1 MYLNKCK
8 KILSVVLSAVLLGS
22 SASCVKIEM
31 RNSDINS
38 IEKEA
43 ETSETAPQMLMQA
56 TRKNAVESIPVEIE
70 EETTP
75 VVPKETLAI
84 SVCGDII
91 VDNSII
97 SDAANRAGD
106 GQSYSFLRMY
116 TRIYSTLSSADLSL
130 CSYKEAE
137 DVDSPI
143 ESVGAL
149 YDLGIDA
156 VNTGSAKDISSYLE
170 EYNLYDINENS
181 DSILINEGDLAI
193 ASLSLSEKDCMGDKY
208 KSDIEYADFMSD
220 IVIVFVDWEEN
231 TAEKDKAAVMR
242 KIAEAGADIIVGNG
256 DNIGKIEWIDTGDG
270 TLTLA
275 AYSLGNILSTADDA
289 QSLYGGILNLSVE
302 YGDGSIELSNVSLIP
317 TVTHYVA
324 SESEE
329 VSGYQVFTFDAYNDE
344 LAGSHAVSDITM
356 DKLKNSVKS
365 VVSED
370 FLPDYLR

>member
-1 MYLNKCK
+1 
-8 KILSVVLSAVLLGS
+8 
-22 SASCVKIEM
+22 
-31 RNSDINS
+31 
-38 IEKEA
+38 
-43 ETSETAPQMLMQA
+43 
-56 TRKNAVESIPVEIE
+56 
-70 EETTP
+70 
-75 VVPKETLAI
+75 
-84 SVCGDII
+84 
-91 VDNSII
+91 
-97 SDAANRAGD
+97 
-106 GQSYSFLRMY
+106 
-116 TRIYSTLSSADLSL
+116 
-130 CSYKEAE
+130 
-137 DVDSPI
+137 
-143 ESVGAL
+143 
-149 YDLGIDA
+149 
-156 VNTGSAKDISSYLE
+156 
-170 EYNLYDINENS
+170 
-181 DSILINEGDLAI
+181 
-193 ASLSLSEKDCMGDKY
+193 MGDKY

-231 TAEKDKAAVMR
+231 TAEMDKAAVMK

>member
-1 MYLNKCK
+1 
-8 KILSVVLSAVLLGS
+8 
-22 SASCVKIEM
+22 
-31 RNSDINS
+31 
-38 IEKEA
+38 
-43 ETSETAPQMLMQA
+43 
-56 TRKNAVESIPVEIE
+56 
-70 EETTP
+70 
-75 VVPKETLAI
+75 
-84 SVCGDII
+84 
-91 VDNSII
+91 
-97 SDAANRAGD
+97 
-106 GQSYSFLRMY
+106 
-116 TRIYSTLSSADLSL
+116 
-130 CSYKEAE
+130 
-137 DVDSPI
+137 
-143 ESVGAL
+143 
-149 YDLGIDA
+149 
-156 VNTGSAKDISSYLE
+156 
-170 EYNLYDINENS
+170 
-181 DSILINEGDLAI
+181 
-193 ASLSLSEKDCMGDKY
+193 
-208 KSDIEYADFMSD
+208 MSD

-324 SESEE
+324 NESEE